1 MTKKDYEL
9 IASVLNGAY
18 QDAANGT
25 EEDLIFMLESVI
37 KPMADELG
45 DTNPR
50 FDRKRF
56 IEACTGE
63 AFNDEAN

>member
-1 MTKKDYEL
+1 MTRKDYEL
-9 IASVLNGAY
+9 IVSVLNGAY
-18 QDAANGT
+18 QDASNGT

-63 AFNDEAN
+63 LYEEAE